1 MTTATPPSPAPSS
14 VAASFPLAFTGSAGE
29 FFRIW
34 IVNLA
39 LTVLSLGL
47 YGPWAKVRT
56 RKWFYGSCSLDGSSF
71 HYDADPARI
80 LAGRLI
86 VLGLLFAFGLAQ
98 ELLPLLSFA
107 LSLAWLAVL
116 PWLIVRS
123 LAFHRRC
130 SSWRGVHF
138 GFRASWA
145 EAALTYL
152 LLPLSVVF
160 TLGLSLPWLAGRQH
174 EFMVRGSRYGTERFR
189 FEWRMSRY
197 YRVHLTAL
205 GAWIAASLAG
215 VALLGSAGAL
225 GALGG
230 WASEL
235 ETAQSAPPWSPLAAV
250 IVVFAS
256 AWAAGFAV
264 LRAGITNLLYDQASL
279 AGIRFR
285 SEVKAGRLLS
295 LYLTSTLAVVASLGL
310 AVPWA
315 MVRMARYRAAC
326 LRVISDTPL
335 DQFAQAQE
343 EALGGELASEA
354 ADFFD
359 FDFGL

>member
-1 MTTATPPSPAPSS
+1 MTSAAPAPSAPS
-14 VAASFPLAFTGSAGE
+14 SFPLAFTGSAGE

-34 IVNLA
+34 TVNLA

-56 RKWFYGSCSLDGSSF
+56 RKWFYGSCVLDGSSF

-86 VLGLLFAFGLAQ
+86 VLGLLFAFGLAR

-107 LSLAWLAVL
+107 LSLAWVAVL

-130 SSWRGVHF
+130 TSWRGVRF

-160 TLGLSLPWLAGRQH
+160 SLGLSLPWLTGRQH
-174 EFMVRGSRYGTERFR
+174 EFMVRGSRYGREPFR
-189 FEWRMSRY
+189 FAWQAGSY
-197 YRVHLTAL
+197 YRVHLAAL

-215 VALLGSAGAL
+215 VALLGSVGAP

-235 ETAQSAPPWSPLAAV
+235 ETSAGSPPWSLLAAV
-250 IVVFAS
+250 VVVFAGAS
-256 AWAAGFAV
+256 AAGFAV
-264 LRAGITNLLYDQASL
+264 LRAGVTNLLYDQASL
-279 AGIRFR
+279 GGIRFR
-285 SEVKAGRLLS
+285 SEVKAGRLLT
-295 LYLTSTLAVVASLGL
+295 LYLTSALAVVASLGL

-315 MVRMARYRAAC
+315 MVRMARYRAGC
-326 LRVISDTPL
+326 LRVVSETPL
-335 DQFAQAQE
+335 DLFAQAQE
-343 EALGGELASEA
+343 EALGGELAAEA

>member
-1 MTTATPPSPAPSS
+1 MTGAAPTPSAPS
-14 VAASFPLAFTGSAGE
+14 SFPLAFTGSAGE

-39 LTVLSLGL
+39 LTALSLGL

-56 RKWFYGSCSLDGSSF
+56 RKWFYGSCVLDGSSF

-107 LSLAWLAVL
+107 LSLAWVAVL

-130 SSWRGVHF
+130 SSWRGVRF

-152 LLPLSVVF
+152 LLPLSLVF
-160 TLGLSLPWLAGRQH
+160 SLGLSLPWLAGRQH
-174 EFMVRGSRYGTERFR
+174 EFMVRGSSYGREPFR
-189 FEWRMSRY
+189 FGWRAGAY
-197 YRVHLTAL
+197 YRVHLAAL

-215 VALLGSAGAL
+215 VALLGSVGSL

-230 WASEL
+230 WAREL
-235 ETAQSAPPWSPLAAV
+235 GTSQASPPWSLLATV
-250 IVVFAS
+250 FVVVAS
-256 AWAAGFAV
+256 AWTAALAV
-264 LRAGITNLLYDQASL
+264 LRAGVTNLLYDQASL
-279 AGIRFR
+279 AGLRFR
-285 SEVKAGRLLS
+285 SEVRAGPLLY
-295 LYLTSTLAVVASLGL
+295 LYLTNALAVVASLGL
-310 AVPWA
+310 AVPWT
-315 MVRMARYRAAC
+315 MVRMARYRASC

-335 DQFAQAQE
+335 DRFAQAQE
-343 EALGGELASEA
+343 EALGGELAAEA
-354 ADFFD
+354 VDFFD